1 MDVDSLLSP
10 TSIAVVGASDR
21 PSPGRSI
28 LASLTAMGF
37 GQAVYP
43 VNPKYDQL
51 LGYRCYPSLDETPK
65 APDAVAL
72 CVGGSVMENLER
84 AAKRGVRGAV
94 IYGGGFA
101 EHGEDGRALQ
111 QRITGICRE
120 AGMALCGPNCM
131 GILNPRNRSSLYLQ
145 EIVDSKRLVG
155 NVGLISQSGSVC
167 IGMLADLRR
176 FGFSHLISS
185 GNEAVTTL
193 ADYMEALVDDGHT
206 RVIGL
211 FVETIRQ
218 PDRFVAALDRAA
230 ARGKPVVVLKVG
242 RSARTAQAITS
253 HTGGLAGSSRVFSQV
268 LREHRAIEVDDLDV
282 FTEVLAACQGRLL
295 PQDGGLGVVTGS
307 GGQAE
312 LILDIAMSSGINVP
326 PLPASLRGECEQ
338 FFGSV
343 LGDGNPLDAW
353 GSGNFA
359 ANFPYALS
367 VLDRANTCANI
378 ALCVD
383 AADGQPMLR
392 KERYLDYVELLAKA
406 ASNSSKPHFALGTRS
421 GVMMTAQVDHL
432 SRHGVALVSGTRQGL
447 TAIDKLA
454 RWSRSMPPARMGTL
468 LAGGL
473 ATLGPLSARR
483 SVNEVDAKAIFA
495 AQGLPV
501 ALEATVATVGEGLQ
515 FANKIGYPVVLKAVS
530 DDIAHKSDFGLVMVG
545 VRNEQE
551 FIAAYSELKR
561 RIESVARHGKV
572 LGVLVQQMVEDGIEV
587 FAGVKRDPEFGL
599 VLAFGL
605 GGVAVE
611 ILDDVSL
618 AMLPLGEGRAEA
630 MIREIK
636 GLPLLQGAR
645 GKPTADIEA
654 LARCLQDFADYAWAD
669 REHIS
674 EIDLNPIIVL
684 ERGKGCRI
692 VDALIVPNH

>member
-1 MDVDSLLSP
+1 
-10 TSIAVVGASDR
+10 
-21 PSPGRSI
+21 
-28 LASLTAMGF
+28 
-37 GQAVYP
+37 
-43 VNPKYDQL
+43 
-51 LGYRCYPSLDETPK
+51 
-65 APDAVAL
+65 
-72 CVGGSVMENLER
+72 
-84 AAKRGVRGAV
+84 
-94 IYGGGFA
+94 
-101 EHGEDGRALQ
+101 
-111 QRITGICRE
+111 
-120 AGMALCGPNCM
+120 
-131 GILNPRNRSSLYLQ
+131 
-145 EIVDSKRLVG
+145 
-155 NVGLISQSGSVC
+155 
-167 IGMLADLRR
+167 
-176 FGFSHLISS
+176 
-185 GNEAVTTL
+185 
-193 ADYMEALVDDGHT
+193 
-206 RVIGL
+206 
-211 FVETIRQ
+211 
-218 PDRFVAALDRAA
+218 
-230 ARGKPVVVLKVG
+230 
-242 RSARTAQAITS
+242 
-253 HTGGLAGSSRVFSQV
+253 
-268 LREHRAIEVDDLDV
+268 
-282 FTEVLAACQGRLL
+282 
-295 PQDGGLGVVTGS
+295 
-307 GGQAE
+307 
-312 LILDIAMSSGINVP
+312 
-326 PLPASLRGECEQ
+326 
-338 FFGSV
+338 
-343 LGDGNPLDAW
+343 
-353 GSGNFA
+353 
-359 ANFPYALS
+359 
-367 VLDRANTCANI
+367 
-378 ALCVD
+378 
-383 AADGQPMLR
+383 
-392 KERYLDYVELLAKA
+392 
-406 ASNSSKPHFALGTRS
+406 
-421 GVMMTAQVDHL
+421 
-432 SRHGVALVSGTRQGL
+432 
-447 TAIDKLA
+447 
-454 RWSRSMPPARMGTL
+454 
-468 LAGGL
+468 
-473 ATLGPLSARR
+473 
-483 SVNEVDAKAIFA
+483 VNEVDAKAIFA